1 MMDEELL
8 IQRCQEG
15 DQEAF
20 RQLFR
25 RYRGMVYNVAFRT
38 MGEDAFVEDVV
49 QEVFV
54 NVYKSLPGYKARAR
68 FETWLYRVTVNVC
81 LQRLRKKQVATVPL
95 DDVPVV
101 DRAPAPDRAAEQ
113 REMEAAV
120 QSALLQ
126 LKPKHRMVVVLHDM
140 EGLTEGEIG
149 EIMRCP
155 KGTVKSRLHYARG
168 KLRELLRERL
178 DYLH

>member
-1 MMDEELL
+1 MDEELL

-25 RYRGMVYNVAFRT
+25 RYRERVYHVALRT
-38 MGEDAFVEDVV
+38 LGEGALVEDVV

-54 NVYKSLPGYKARAR
+54 SVYKSLPGYKARSR

-81 LQRLRKKQVATVPL
+81 LQHVRKKRVATVPL
-95 DDVPVV
+95 DEVRVV
-101 DRAPAPDRAAEQ
+101 DRAQTPDRVSEQ
-113 REMEAAV
+113 RELEAAV
-120 QSALLQ
+120 QNALLR

-155 KGTVKSRLHYARG
+155 KGTVKSRLHYARR

-178 DYLH
+178 DYL